1 MRSRWGGLALP
12 RLPRMSSRS
21 QERLGPETRS
31 RSRDLRN
38 KISFWKRK
46 SASITDYDPQYRV
59 IYLGN
64 VLTGWAKGELTIVHE
79 IFSKCSLNPE
89 NPRRKSF
96 SLSLV

>member
-79 IFSKCSLNPE
+79 IF
-89 NPRRKSF
+89 
-96 SLSLV
+96 